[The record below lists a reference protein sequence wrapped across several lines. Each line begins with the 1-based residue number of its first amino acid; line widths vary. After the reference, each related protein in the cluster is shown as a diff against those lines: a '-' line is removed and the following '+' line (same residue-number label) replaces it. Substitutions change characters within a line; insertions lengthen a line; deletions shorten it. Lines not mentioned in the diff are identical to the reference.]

1 LIAEIVKDHTTAA
14 QAGGNAI
21 KRAGADQL
29 GRITTD
35 IRKLRQMV
43 DYLVGNG
50 IKFTE
55 RGVIT
60 LDTRFTSVD
69 GRDHLILKVIDTGIG
84 IPEKD
89 IPVLFERFGGLQDVT
104 TSKYGG
110 TGLGLALASQLA
122 QLMGG
127 TISVESALGIGSAF
141 TIDLPVT
148 RLADENLP
156 GALPELSVAA

>member
-1 LIAEIVKDHTTAA
+1 
-14 QAGGNAI
+14 
-21 KRAGADQL
+21 
-29 GRITTD
+29 
-35 IRKLRQMV
+35 
-43 DYLVGNG
+43 
-50 IKFTE
+50 
-55 RGVIT
+55 
-60 LDTRFTSVD
+60 
-69 GRDHLILKVIDTGIG
+69 
-84 IPEKD
+84 
-89 IPVLFERFGGLQDVT
+89 LFERFGGLQDVT